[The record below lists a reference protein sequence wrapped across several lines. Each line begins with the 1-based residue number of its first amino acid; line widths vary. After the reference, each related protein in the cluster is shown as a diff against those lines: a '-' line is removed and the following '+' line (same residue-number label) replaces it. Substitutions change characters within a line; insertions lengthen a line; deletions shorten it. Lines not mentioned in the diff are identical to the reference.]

1 MRWSEQRRATM
12 VMGLLTLLWGY
23 SWIIAKL
30 ALSQAGPFAFAALRV
45 LVGVV
50 AIGAF
55 LFITGHRP
63 SRRPPRG
70 AVAVGLVQT
79 AAFLILNTWALSGGG
94 AGKTAILTF
103 TMPFWVLLFAWP
115 VLAERVVGVQWLAI
129 GCALGGLFSILEP
142 WQLHA
147 SVLSECLAVLAGMM
161 WATGVVLTKRVQREA
176 ASDALDF
183 TFWQMAIGLMPM
195 LLVAATVP
203 ERPIAWTP
211 LFVLAVMFS
220 GVVSTALGWLMWQYV
235 LTRLPAGTTSLA
247 SLAVPVVATVT
258 GALQLGERLRPAEIT
273 GAALIAVALALMSWQ
288 SVRSHHRDDLSM
300 AQE

>member
-1 MRWSEQRRATM
+1 MA
-12 VMGLLTLLWGY
+12 LLTLLWGY

-30 ALSQAGPFAFAALRV
+30 ALGFSGPFALAALRV
-45 LVGVV
+45 LLGVI
-50 AIGAF
+50 ALGAY
-55 LFITGHRP
+55 LFATGQRP

-115 VLAERVVGVQWLAI
+115 LLGERVVGMQWLAI
-129 GCALGGLFSILEP
+129 GLSLAGLLWILEP

-147 SVLSECLAVLAGMM
+147 SVLSECLAVTAGMA
-161 WATGVVLTKRVQREA
+161 WATGVVLSKRLQRHGA
-176 ASDALDF
+176 VDAVNF
-183 TFWQMAIGLMPM
+183 TFWQMAIGLVPM
-195 LLVAATVP
+195 AVVAAIVP
-203 ERPIAWTP
+203 ERPIDWTA
-211 LFVLAVMFS
+211 LFVLAVVFS
-220 GVVSTALGWLMWQYV
+220 GMVSTALGWLMWQYV

-247 SLAVPVVATVT
+247 SLAVPVVATLT
-258 GALQLGERLRPAEIT
+258 GAIQLGERLRPAEIV
-273 GAALIAVALALMSWQ
+273 GAVLIALGLALMSWQ
-288 SVRSHHRDDLSM
+288 SMRNHRRDDPSM